1 LLPWSSRSTQ
11 AYQTADLNRCSVRDR
26 FPRSQQHADHGEILR
41 VNIIDFQMTTEHRNW
56 AVVASAMEAQGATS
70 SEMYRRA
77 KAMAD
82 GQKDPKPTSFPAAPA
97 SISAV

>member
-1 LLPWSSRSTQ
+1 MFGQGSVSALTTEGGSWRDFRSQNYLLP
-11 AYQTADLNRCSVRDR
+11 
-26 FPRSQQHADHGEILR
+26 
-41 VNIIDFQMTTEHRNW
+41 MTTEHRNW

-82 GQKDPKPTSFPAAPA
+82 GQTDPKPTSFPAAPF

>member
-1 LLPWSSRSTQ
+1 
-11 AYQTADLNRCSVRDR
+11 
-26 FPRSQQHADHGEILR
+26 
-41 VNIIDFQMTTEHRNW
+41 MTTEHRNW